1 MYFACAKCEHML
13 KITVTENTD
22 QIKKRAKCLKYLQTH
37 RVDVGLTSSASA
49 RSRFLLGIHTHGSP
63 VMRIPPRPVIR
74 PALAK
79 PETRAAMAEAMKD
92 AVTAAWE
99 GEDPRPA
106 MEAAGRAG
114 AGGIRAYID
123 SHIPPP
129 NSPVTVNGGWMYN
142 RAAHKGI
149 YVSGKGFNKPLFDTG
164 ALYDAF
170 DYEIGD

>member
-1 MYFACAKCEHML
+1 MKLTIHDDPDALSRRVRALRKL
-13 KITVTENTD
+13 KAANV
-22 QIKKRAKCLKYLQTH
+22 K
-37 RVDVGLTSSASA
+37 VGLPAKA
-49 RSRFLLGIHTHGSP
+49 GGQLRFILTVQEHGSP

-114 AGGIRAYID
+114 ADGIRAYID

-142 RAAHKGI
+142 RAAHKGV

-170 DYEIGD
+170 DYEIDE

>member
-1 MYFACAKCEHML
+1 MKLTIHDDLDALSRRVRALRKL
-13 KITVTENTD
+13 KTANV
-22 QIKKRAKCLKYLQTH
+22 K
-37 RVDVGLTSSASA
+37 VGLPAKA
-49 RSRFLLGIHTHGSP
+49 GGRLRFILAVQEHGSP

-92 AVTAAWE
+92 AVQAAWN
-99 GEDPRPA
+99 GEDPRPS

-142 RAAHKGI
+142 RAAHKGV

-170 DYEIGD
+170 DYEIDE

>member
-1 MYFACAKCEHML
+1 MKLTIHDDPDALSRRVRALRKL
-13 KITVTENTD
+13 KAANV
-22 QIKKRAKCLKYLQTH
+22 K
-37 RVDVGLTSSASA
+37 VGLPAKA
-49 RSRFLLGIHTHGSP
+49 GGRLRFILAVQEHGSP

-92 AVTAAWE
+92 VVTAAWE

-106 MEAAGRAG
+106 MEAAGQAG

-142 RAAHKGI
+142 RAAHKGV

-170 DYEIGD
+170 DYEIEE